1 MGFSVEPIGVV
12 HSCFK
17 DKFGVPR
24 QPGLVSVAD
33 GWLELLAPYNRAEAF
48 SGLQD
53 FTHIWVTFVFH
64 HCLDQS
70 ARLSVRPPRLGG
82 NRKVGVFASR
92 ATHRPNPIGISVAEL
107 VGVEQEKK
115 GIRLKIRGLDLVD
128 GTPVLDI
135 KPYVP
140 YSDSIPEAR
149 ADYAQQA
156 PISSF
161 DVLFLAEA
169 ELQCEQHSQRWPELR
184 QLIVEVLAL
193 DPRPAYIAACSAEK
207 TFAIRLYE
215 LDIRWRVKDE
225 HLIEVISIEHDDK
238 CVFD

>member
-24 QPGLVSVAD
+24 QPGLVRVAG
-33 GWLELLAPYNRAEAF
+33 GWLELFAPHNRVEAF
-48 SGLQD
+48 SGIEG
-53 FTHIWVTFVFH
+53 FSHIWITFVFH
-64 HCLDQS
+64 HCLGQET
-70 ARLSVRPPRLGG
+70 RLSVRPPRLGG

-107 VGVEQEKK
+107 VGVEQDKH
-115 GIRLKIRGLDLVD
+115 GIRLQIRGLDLVD

-140 YSDSIPEAR
+140 YSDSVPEAR

-156 PISSF
+156 PTAGFETLFSS
-161 DVLFLAEA
+161 EA
-169 ELQCEQHSQRWPELR
+169 ELQCEKHSQRWPELR

-193 DPRPAYIAACSAEK
+193 DPRPAYIAARSAEK
-207 TFAIRLYE
+207 VFAIRLYE
-215 LDIRWRVKDE
+215 LDIRWRVKGE
-225 HLIEVISIEHDDK
+225 SVIEVISIEYDDK

>member
-1 MGFSVEPIGVV
+1 MSFSVEPVGVI

-24 QPGLVSVAD
+24 QPGLVRVAK
-33 GWLELLAPYNRAEAF
+33 GWLELFSPYNRTEAF
-48 SGLQD
+48 TGLEG
-53 FTHIWVTFVFH
+53 FSHIWITFVFH
-64 HCLDQS
+64 HCLDQG

-107 VGVEQEKK
+107 VTVERYKNGVCLQL
-115 GIRLKIRGLDLVD
+115 GGLDLID

-140 YSDSIPEAR
+140 YSDSIPLAR

-156 PISSF
+156 PTASL
-161 DVLFLAEA
+161 DVLFSAAAER
-169 ELQCEQHSQRWPELR
+169 QCDKQSQRWPELR

-193 DPRPAYIAACSAEK
+193 DPRPAYLAARSAAK
-207 TFAIRLYE
+207 VFAIRLHG
-215 LDIRWRVKDE
+215 LDIHWRVRDE
-225 HLIEVISIEHDDK
+225 HVVDIISIEDDDK

>member
-33 GWLELLAPYNRAEAF
+33 GWLELFAPYNRTEAF
-48 SGLQD
+48 SGLEG
-53 FTHIWVTFVFH
+53 FSHIWITFVFH
-64 HCLDQS
+64 HCLDQG

-92 ATHRPNPIGISVAEL
+92 ATHRPNPVGISVAEL
-107 VGVEQEKK
+107 AGIEQDK
-115 GIRLKIRGLDLVD
+115 GGLCLRLRGIDLID

-140 YSDSIPEAR
+140 YSDSSPEAR
-149 ADYAQQA
+149 ADYAQQPPTA
-156 PISSF
+156 SF
-161 DVLFLAEA
+161 DVVFSVEA
-169 ELQCEQHSQRWPELR
+169 ESQCEKYGQRWPALR
-184 QLIVEVLAL
+184 QLIVEVLVL
-193 DPRPAYIAACSAEK
+193 DPRPAYLAGRSVTK
-207 TFAIRLYE
+207 QFAVRLYE
-215 LDIRWRVKDE
+215 LDVRWRVKDE
-225 HLIEVISIEHDDK
+225 SVIEVISIEYDDK
-238 CVFD
+238 CLFD